1 MEAKVDLTGAPR
13 LSAVSHL
20 QWLQEEK
27 LWLSFRAIICP
38 WQCRTRSGQAC
49 MLFCFV
55 VFSTPLLE
63 LVKDKFSLVL
73 REGRGDAVEAAVIA
87 PYYVEHVPR
96 ELT

>member
-1 MEAKVDLTGAPR
+1 
-13 LSAVSHL
+13 
-20 QWLQEEK
+20 
-27 LWLSFRAIICP
+27 
-38 WQCRTRSGQAC
+38 

-73 REGRGDAVEAAVIA
+73 REGRGDAVEAAAIA

-96 ELT
+96 ELTWITAPTEKANATAVKLILLLPVNECLKKWS

>member
-1 MEAKVDLTGAPR
+1 
-13 LSAVSHL
+13 
-20 QWLQEEK
+20 
-27 LWLSFRAIICP
+27 
-38 WQCRTRSGQAC
+38 

-55 VFSTPLLE
+55 VFSTPVLE

-73 REGRGDAVEAAVIA
+73 REGRGDTVTAAAIT

>member
-1 MEAKVDLTGAPR
+1 
-13 LSAVSHL
+13 
-20 QWLQEEK
+20 
-27 LWLSFRAIICP
+27 
-38 WQCRTRSGQAC
+38 

-73 REGRGDAVEAAVIA
+73 REGRGDAVEAAAIA